1 MGNCKYCGTPAGF
14 LKDHHKYCKEKYESG
29 KNQIVSLIKSSIIGQ
44 RSIDDLEK
52 ELRTIIKSN
61 IIKKSH
67 ARSILILGWEAAVEK
82 AFEDSLL
89 TKDEEYFL
97 SDLSERF
104 ALSQEELD
112 RNGMYSKVVKGAVLR
127 DLLEGKIPERV
138 KIEGNLPFNL
148 QKNEKII
155 WLFRNVAYYEQKTK
169 REYVGGY
176 QGVSIRIAKGLYY
189 RTGGF
194 KGRPVERTETVYGD
208 TGLLGV
214 TNKQIYFAGSRKSF
228 RIRYDKIVSFTPYS
242 DGIGVQRDA
251 VSAKPQSF
259 ATGDGWFTYNL
270 LSNLSNLQSS

>member
-29 KNQIVSLIKSSIIGQ
+29 KSQIVSLIKSYILGQ

-52 ELRTIIKSN
+52 ELRTIIKSH
-61 IIKKSH
+61 IIKKEH
-67 ARSILILGWEAAVEK
+67 QRSIMILGWEAAVEK

-89 TKDEEYFL
+89 TKDEEFFL

-104 ALSQEELD
+104 ALSQEDLD
-112 RNGMYSKVVKGAVLR
+112 KNGMYSKVVKGAVLR

-138 KIEGNLPFNL
+138 KIEGNIPFNL

-176 QGVSIRIAKGLYY
+176 QGVSVRIAKGLYY

-194 KGRPVERTETVYGD
+194 KGRPVERTETVYVD

-214 TNKQIYFAGSRKSF
+214 TNKQIYFAGGRKNF
-228 RIRYDKIVSFTPYS
+228 RMRYDKIVSFTPYS

-251 VSAKPQSF
+251 ASAKPQSF

-270 LSNLSNLQSS
+270 LSNLSNL